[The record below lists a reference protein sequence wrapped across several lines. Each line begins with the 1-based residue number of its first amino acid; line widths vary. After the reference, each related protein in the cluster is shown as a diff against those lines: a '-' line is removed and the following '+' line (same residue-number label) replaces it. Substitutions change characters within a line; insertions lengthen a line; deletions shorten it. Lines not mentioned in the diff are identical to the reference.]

1 MQTCKKTLALAI
13 VSAVV
18 SISWAQNSSYNSI
31 TSPRMPT
38 ISAPTMGSGFYLP
51 GSVLNPI
58 YMGNTHQEK
67 PGVKEKAKVESKKKD
82 VDAAVKRALGSVT
95 ASDMNV
101 LSKMGLL
108 DKLYSTADLSVLPY
122 NSGNQT
128 KDILVDVLTKI
139 ESIKTETQS
148 KTPEARIFDNNSRVS
163 LPVSNNAPT
172 PSNVASSK
180 IIRFSVNGYDI
191 LSTCRHV
198 YISDV
203 QSDGTFLVTG
213 DRRYSTDGK
222 TRKETFHLLFKKSA
236 DESGVSRY
244 ETATAVSQDYL
255 NENSF
260 LYQMSN
266 MKGLK
271 ASRVGNLVT
280 MRTDDKNW
288 NLELLIDLGERK

>member
-1 MQTCKKTLALAI
+1 MQTCKKALALAI

-18 SISWAQNSSYNSI
+18 SITWAQNSSYNSI

-51 GSVLNPI
+51 GSVLNPV

-67 PGVKEKAKVESKKKD
+67 SHAKEESKVESKKKD
-82 VDAAVKRALGSVT
+82 VDAAVKRALGTVT

-101 LSKMGLL
+101 LNNMGLL
-108 DKLYSTADLSVLPY
+108 EKLYSTADLSVLSS
-122 NSGNQT
+122 NSGYQT
-128 KDILVDVLTKI
+128 KDILVDVLNKI

-148 KTPEARIFDNNSRVS
+148 KTPESRIFENNSRVS
-163 LPVSNNAPT
+163 LPVSNYVAAPT
-172 PSNVASSK
+172 NVASSK

-198 YISDV
+198 FISDV
-203 QSDGTFLVTG
+203 QTDGTFLVTG

-222 TRKETFHLLFKKSA
+222 TRKETFHLLFKTSEG
-236 DESGVSRY
+236 ESGVSRY
-244 ETATAVSQDYL
+244 ETATAVNQDYL

-280 MRTDDKNW
+280 MHTDDPKW
-288 NLELLIDLGERK
+288 NLELLIDLGEGR